1 MACVEA
7 TLEALSE
14 TKRTLARID
23 PDDVRDLR
31 SHWTQWRAEWE
42 QKPFTND
49 YPANNAEVTF
59 R

>member
-1 MACVEA
+1 MRSGPVEA
-7 TLEALSE
+7 
-14 TKRTLARID
+14 
-23 PDDVRDLR
+23 DVR
-31 SHWTQWRAEWE
+31 SPTAISIGTIGP